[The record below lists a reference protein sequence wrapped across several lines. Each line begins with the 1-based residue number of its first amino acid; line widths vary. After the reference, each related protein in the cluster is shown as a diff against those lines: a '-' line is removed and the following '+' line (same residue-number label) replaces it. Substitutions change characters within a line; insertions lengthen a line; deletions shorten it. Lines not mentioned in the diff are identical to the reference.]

1 MYRKIGYNQ
10 NSGKGQDAL
19 AAAEGVD
26 NQTCP
31 LHGLCA
37 GALIYHEVQLN
48 AVIQMLRDF
57 TYIMC
62 QRVVTGHTDIYSI
75 SVFIFGAAL
84 GSDPAKNQ
92 QTLVRVHNHLGSN
105 CTNMQGHSQTP
116 KMEEAKS
123 VGLS

>member
-26 NQTCP
+26 NQTCH

-57 TYIMC
+57 TSCVKGLLQVTPTYILF
-62 QRVVTGHTDIYSI
+62 RYLF
-75 SVFIFGAAL
+75 SVQL
-84 GSDPAKNQ
+84 
-92 QTLVRVHNHLGSN
+92 
-105 CTNMQGHSQTP
+105 
-116 KMEEAKS
+116 
-123 VGLS
+123 